1 MGKEAVGALMR
12 QPLPHPYRWRLA
24 DGTLFGCR
32 PAASVTEPKHLPR
45 SETFEKAL
53 AAIEATWTEHRQLQ
67 RDAALTEDDIH
78 AMLWPGEGRHARRV
92 AAKASRRR
100 PRHLPRYASTDSFR
114 QMCVSLRRWWRCDGV
129 PRLDVL
135 KTYLARNRQIWRLH
149 DEGDSNRQIARDLDM
164 TEGDVRHHLRR
175 GRSCLSELAEGIY
188 WLADRVRNARNT
200 LTQESSWADWFKAG
214 TTWYAVNK
222 RGNHQEN
229 HQKAI
234 SGLQE
239 VEQYQ

>member
-1 MGKEAVGALMR
+1 MYSGR
-12 QPLPHPYRWRLA
+12 SSDRTQ
-24 DGTLFGCR
+24 
-32 PAASVTEPKHLPR
+32 AATREVNPSR
-45 SETFEKAL
+45 KAL
-53 AAIEATWTEHRQLQ
+53 AAAEATWTEHRQLQ
-67 RDAALTEDDIH
+67 RDAALTEGEIH
-78 AMLWPGEGRHARRV
+78 ALLWPGEGENRHAHRV

-188 WLADRVRNARNT
+188 WLADRVRNAIYT
-200 LTQESSWADWFKAG
+200 LTPRIVLGRLVQGRDYVVRCQQAG
-214 TTWYAVNK
+214 KPSRKPSKSYLRTP
-222 RGNHQEN
+222 RSR
-229 HQKAI
+229 AI
-234 SGLQE
+234 SMS
-239 VEQYQ
+239 